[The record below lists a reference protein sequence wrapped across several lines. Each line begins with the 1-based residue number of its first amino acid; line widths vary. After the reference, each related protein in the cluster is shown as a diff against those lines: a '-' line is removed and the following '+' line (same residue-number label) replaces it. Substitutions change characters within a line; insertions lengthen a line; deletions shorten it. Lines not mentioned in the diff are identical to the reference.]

1 MRSVRKLL
9 LVGGCA
15 GAVLGCGD
23 SGTGPT
29 TVNLVGTW
37 HASSLR
43 VTSVAHP
50 ASTLDLLALG
60 VTVQI
65 VFTSNH
71 TFTSTFT
78 APGEA
83 PDISTGTYT
92 QTATSLTLTND
103 QSSGGDVLVFTL
115 TSSAGALL
123 LSGGPLDF
131 DFGTGEEAS
140 KLDVTLV
147 H

>member
-1 MRSVRKLL
+1 MRSVRKLV
-9 LVGGCA
+9 LVGVCA

-23 SGTGPT
+23 SGTGPAP
-29 TVNLVGTW
+29 VNLVGTW
-37 HASSLR
+37 HATSLR

-50 ASTLDLLALG
+50 ANTVDLHAVG
-60 VTVQI
+60 VTLQV

-78 APGEA
+78 SPGNA
-83 PDISTGTYT
+83 PDVSTGTYA
-92 QTATSLTLTND
+92 QTATSLTLTD
-103 QSSGGDVLVFTL
+103 DLSSGGDVLVFTL

-131 DFGTGEEAS
+131 DFGTGEEPS
-140 KLDVTLV
+140 RLDLTLV